1 MTEEKMRKRD
11 KIAAAYKQFKDAV
24 RSEYRELWK
33 AAEKLQQS
41 EDPNETVSYVY
52 DKLRAFQKG
61 ID

>member
-11 KIAAAYKQFKDAV
+11 KIAVAYKQFKDAV
-24 RSEYRELWK
+24 RSEDRELWK

-41 EDPNETVSYVY
+41 EYPNETVSYVY